1 MMQVS
6 QSNSENEATEYGKDP
21 EQTTSGNND

>member
-6 QSNSENEATEYGKDP
+6 QSNSENEAREYGKNP
-21 EQTTSGNND
+21 EQTTSGNDD